1 MARATFILFS
11 IWFLM
16 LPFSRLS
23 ALYFSVAG
31 LAVDKIMAPVL
42 VLIWFALFLGG
53 KYSLD
58 KKKFRL
64 LILVFVFF
72 VARNISFFDD
82 AALFSERVWRDAI
95 LFGYFVLP
103 VLFIDNLKRVDIAGR
118 IISVNAIVACLS
130 AFLVAL
136 SIITLPYDRFAESRI
151 GFEGIQKSIGLITSY
166 GDVAQL
172 AAFFLLFGLFMPGK
186 IFPMGKKSQ
195 MLIRLIVLLIIFMG
209 LIGNQS
215 RSYLLSIIFAF
226 SAALFYSYRSRR
238 AANTSLIDAMALLSV
253 VIILPFMIFM
263 LGDIVSSLAGIGG
276 KGAMGTASAR
286 LGQYELAYT
295 LIREYPL
302 FGIDAEYY
310 LKNPN
315 FAHGV
320 HNFWLG
326 QLTRGG
332 VISVLLLLII
342 VISIFKQ
349 CVNLFKSD
357 NDNTVGYAKVLVGY
371 LAATFLSVLFYPA
384 DNSLFWALLGMCTS
398 IIYALNIK
406 TEVEDDSVD
415 DVIVKEPRNNR
426 IIPKRAGL

>member
-1 MARATFILFS
+1 MARTAFILFS
-11 IWFLM
+11 IWFLL

-31 LAVDKIMAPVL
+31 LAVDKIMAPFLVL
-42 VLIWFALFLGG
+42 VWLALFLGG
-53 KYSLD
+53 GYTLG
-58 KKKFRL
+58 KKKLQL

-72 VARNISFFDD
+72 AVRNISFFDN
-82 AALFSERVWRDAI
+82 ALLFSERVWRDAI
-95 LFGYFVLP
+95 LFGYFALP
-103 VLFIDNLKRVDIAGR
+103 ILFIDNLKRVDIAGKM
-118 IISVNAIVACLS
+118 ISVNAVVACLS

-172 AAFFLLFGLFMPGK
+172 AAFFLLFGFFMPGK
-186 IFPMGKKSQ
+186 IFPVGKKKQ
-195 MLIRLIVLLIIFMG
+195 NLIKVIVLLVVIMG

-215 RSYLLSIIFAF
+215 RNYLLSIIFSF
-226 SAALFYSYRSRR
+226 TAAMFYSYRSRK
-238 AANTSLIDAMALLSV
+238 ATNASLVDMVSLLSV
-253 VIILPFMIFM
+253 IIILPFIIFM

-310 LKNPN
+310 LKNPY

-326 QLTRGG
+326 QLTTGG
-332 VISVLLLLII
+332 IVSVMLLLVI
-342 VISIFKQ
+342 VIKIFRR
-349 CVNLFKSD
+349 CISLFKSN

-371 LAATFLSVLFYPA
+371 LAAVFLSILFYPA
-384 DNSLFWALLGMCTS
+384 DNSLFWALLGMCAS
-398 IIYALNIK
+398 IIYTLGDDKGKSFDKSAVENIALKDSNKRVLHIK
-406 TEVEDDSVD
+406 
-415 DVIVKEPRNNR
+415 
-426 IIPKRAGL
+426 